1 MFRKDFLSMWSLSN
15 TLNKW
20 SNREGLTTK
29 SSKGTVDLGF
39 GKFERKIKNKF
50 EKKLQIHYKEYLS
63 LLENLKGQNSLNPSS
78 FCPSLTVH
86 CLNFEFIEIF

>member
-1 MFRKDFLSMWSLSN
+1 MFIRLVSDIATCYKQYQLGKKFNLLIYLGMFRKDFLSMWSLSN

-39 GKFERKIKNKF
+39 GKFE
-50 EKKLQIHYKEYLS
+50 
-63 LLENLKGQNSLNPSS
+63 NLKNLK
-78 FCPSLTVH
+78 
-86 CLNFEFIEIF
+86 IFTKIIAT

>member
-1 MFRKDFLSMWSLSN
+1 MFIRLVSDIATCYKQYQLEKKFNLLIYLGMFRKDFLSMWSLSN

-39 GKFERKIKNKF
+39 GKFEKF
-50 EKKLQIHYKEYLS
+50 K
-63 LLENLKGQNSLNPSS
+63 NLKIVTKIIP
-78 FCPSLTVH
+78 T
-86 CLNFEFIEIF
+86 

>member
-39 GKFERKIKNKF
+39 GKFEKFKNFTKFTKI
-50 EKKLQIHYKEYLS
+50 I
-63 LLENLKGQNSLNPSS
+63 P
-78 FCPSLTVH
+78 T
-86 CLNFEFIEIF
+86 